1 MIKNDKGE
9 QLPIM
14 NFQLKLEN
22 IVRKDIYEYFTE

>member
-1 MIKNDKGE
+1 MIKNDNGE
-9 QLPIM
+9 KLPIM